1 MEYLKESSTLDCSRG
16 PTNKSS
22 KFTEVCIAKN
32 PNQPNA
38 PESFVSISAA
48 ERCWLM
54 TKRGQ
59 ASRME
64 DESVDCL
71 HEIEDQPMAISIPAL
86 ICAPDK
92 MWNWFEIG
100 KNAHEDLL
108 FKILNSEMVVCSLT
122 ALPFAA
128 QSTRK
133 QKNKKRKN
141 VNSSSNRASSGLAR
155 SIKQNAK
162 TLWEIKKVHQKN
174 SDLVIGN
181 YNNVSF
187 YSLKIECLGAM
198 L

>member
-1 MEYLKESSTLDCSRG
+1 
-16 PTNKSS
+16 
-22 KFTEVCIAKN
+22 
-32 PNQPNA
+32 
-38 PESFVSISAA
+38 
-48 ERCWLM
+48 
-54 TKRGQ
+54 
-59 ASRME
+59 ME

-71 HEIEDQPMAISIPAL
+71 HEIEDQPMAISSPLLEPQLVNVAWPEVPAL

-133 QKNKKRKN
+133 QKNTKRKN

-162 TLWEIKKVHQKN
+162 TLWEIKKVHQKI

-181 YNNVSF
+181 YNNFWQGFFEASANVKLSDNRNDE
-187 YSLKIECLGAM
+187 SPQSSVPTN
-198 L
+198 